1 MALGGTIKLQGE
13 SEYRRALS
21 QITQNLR
28 EVSSEMKIVTS
39 TYDKNDT
46 STDALTA
53 KSDVLN
59 KRLEEQKSKLK
70 LVSDQYKKY
79 QDAVKQSA
87 NEHTQLGEKLE
98 NAKQKLASIE
108 AQCGKNSKEYEE
120 QKKAVDE
127 LQKEYD
133 ESTKAQDTNAKSL
146 SQLAVKMN
154 NAQADVIKTTKEID
168 NLGKESDGSAK
179 QVDDLSKKMGDADDA
194 SKNLNDGFTVLKGT
208 MANLASQAISKV
220 VDGFKEL
227 VGGAV
232 DYQKS
237 MEYYTTSFT
246 VMTGSA
252 DKASETVKKLAD
264 IGATT
269 PFDMPQ
275 LADAT
280 SLLMNFGF
288 SAGDAVD
295 SMMMLGD
302 ISQGNADKL
311 NSIARAYGKMNSAQK
326 VSLEDINMMIDAG
339 FNPLQEISEKTGE
352 SMKSLYDRISHGKM
366 SVDEITASMKRSTS
380 EGGKYFKSMDAQSQ
394 TLDGRLSTLSD
405 TVNSKLGEALQP
417 VLKKAADEWIP
428 NITNAIDNLDMDSV
442 ISVIDDI
449 ISNVGDLFG
458 FIMDN
463 GDMIISLVAGIGTAM
478 LTWKVASMINGVVTA
493 VKAFQAANEGASVAQ
508 ALLNGVMNANPIML
522 VATLLVGL
530 VTAFIALWNTSE
542 SFRNFWIGLWDGIKE
557 VTGTVVNAIVGFF
570 TQTLPNGFNAVIE
583 FFANLP
589 GNIANFLG
597 QALTNVGQWV
607 VNMVQK
613 AGEVGSQFLQ
623 NVVSF
628 FSQLPYNIGYLIGEA
643 LGFIIKWVPQI
654 ASMAIKAGSQ
664 FLHNVV
670 SFFRQLPSNIWNF
683 LTTVISNVGSWVVN
697 MAGKARQAGSQ
708 FLQNVISFFRQLPS
722 NVAKFLSNV
731 ISNLGSW
738 AGNMARKGAEGARNL
753 FHAVVNG
760 IKNLP
765 KEVMNIGKNIV
776 QGIWDGISG
785 AAGWLAGKV
794 KSFAKGILDGMKNA
808 LKIHSPSRV
817 FRDEVGKYIAEGI
830 GVGFTNEMKSVTAD
844 MINAIPTNFDVD
856 ANVKGSSGY
865 VSSDGYSYDRLVSAF
880 KDALSQVKIE
890 MDDEEMGHFVDKT
903 VTKLIYT

>member
-1 MALGGTIKLQGE
+1 MALGGSIKLKGE

-70 LVSDQYKKY
+70 LVSDQYKQY
-79 QDAVKQSA
+79 QNAVKQSA
-87 NEHTQLGEKLE
+87 DEHTQLGEKLE
-98 NAKQKLASIE
+98 NAKQKLANIE
-108 AQCGKNSKEYEE
+108 TQCGKNSKEYEE
-120 QKKAVDE
+120 QKKAVDD
-127 LQKEYD
+127 LQKQYD
-133 ESTKAQDTNAKSL
+133 ESTTAQDKNKKSL
-146 SQLAVKMN
+146 SQLAVQMN
-154 NAQADVIKTTKEID
+154 NAKADVIKTTKEID

-179 QVDDLSKKMGDADDA
+179 QVDDLSKKMGDADGA

-288 SAGDAVD
+288 SADDAVD

-311 NSIARAYGKMNSAQK
+311 NTIARAYGKMNSAQK
-326 VSLEDINMMIDAG
+326 VTLENINMMIDAG

-352 SMKSLYDRISHGKM
+352 SMQSLYDRISKGKM
-366 SVDEITASMKRSTS
+366 SVDEITESMVRSTS
-380 EGGKYFKSMDAQSQ
+380 EGGKYFQSMDAQSQ

-417 VLKKAADEWIP
+417 ILQKTADEWIP
-428 NITNAIDNLDMDSV
+428 NITSAIDNMNIDSV
-442 ISVIDDI
+442 VSVIDDI
-449 ISNVGDLFG
+449 VSGVGNLFG

-463 GDMIISLVAGIGTAM
+463 GDTIISLVAGIGTAM
-478 LTWKVASMINGVVTA
+478 LTWNVASMINGVVTA
-493 VKAFQAANEGASVAQ
+493 VQAFQAANEGATVAQ
-508 ALLNGVMNANPIML
+508 ALLNGVMMTNPIVL
-522 VATLLVGL
+522 VVTLLAGLIATIITLWNTNEGFRETVTSVWNGFKDTVGNVITSVGGFIGNLIAWFQSLPGRIGEFLGEVIGNAKNWASNMVSSASEAGSNFVGKVVSFISSLPSAVWNWLSNTLNNVRNFAGQLAQAGAHAASGL
-530 VTAFIALWNTSE
+530 VTNIINKVRSLPGQLYNWGVDMISGIA
-542 SFRNFWIGLWDGIKE
+542 DGIKNTIHK
-557 VTGTVVNAIVGFF
+557 VTSAVRDVANKIKSFLHFSRPDEGPLAEYESWMPDMVDGLSDSLRKASPELIS
-570 TQTLPNGFNAVIE
+570 QT
-583 FFANLP
+583 
-589 GNIANFLG
+589 
-597 QALTNVGQWV
+597 
-607 VNMVQK
+607 
-613 AGEVGSQFLQ
+613 
-623 NVVSF
+623 
-628 FSQLPYNIGYLIGEA
+628 EA
-643 LGFIIKWVPQI
+643 LANGMSDAF
-654 ASMAIKAGSQ
+654 
-664 FLHNVV
+664 N
-670 SFFRQLPSNIWNF
+670 
-683 LTTVISNVGSWVVN
+683 
-697 MAGKARQAGSQ
+697 
-708 FLQNVISFFRQLPS
+708 
-722 NVAKFLSNV
+722 
-731 ISNLGSW
+731 
-738 AGNMARKGAEGARNL
+738 
-753 FHAVVNG
+753 VNG
-760 IKNLP
+760 S
-765 KEVMNIGKNIV
+765 
-776 QGIWDGISG
+776 ISASG
-785 AAGWLAGKV
+785 GR
-794 KSFAKGILDGMKNA
+794 SYNA
-808 LKIHSPSRV
+808 MV
-817 FRDEVGKYIAEGI
+817 E
-830 GVGFTNEMKSVTAD
+830 
-844 MINAIPTNFDVD
+844 
-856 ANVKGSSGY
+856 
-865 VSSDGYSYDRLVSAF
+865 AF

-903 VTKLIYT
+903 VTKLIYN

>member
-1 MALGGTIKLQGE
+1 MALGGSIKLKGE

-70 LVSDQYKKY
+70 LVSDQYKQY
-79 QDAVKQSA
+79 QEAVKQSA
-87 NEHTQLGEKLE
+87 DEHTELGEKLE

-120 QKKAVDE
+120 QKKAVDD
-127 LQKEYD
+127 LQKQYD
-133 ESTKAQDTNAKSL
+133 ESTTAQDKNKKSL
-146 SQLAVKMN
+146 SQLAVQMN
-154 NAQADVIKTTKEID
+154 NAKADVIKTSKEID

-179 QVDDLSKKMGDADDA
+179 QVDNLSKKMGDAGVVTKGL
-194 SKNLNDGFTVLKGT
+194 SDGFTVLKGT

-288 SAGDAVD
+288 SADDAVD

-311 NSIARAYGKMNSAQK
+311 NTIARAYGKMNSAQK
-326 VSLEDINMMIDAG
+326 VSLESINMMIDAG

-352 SMKSLYDRISHGKM
+352 SMQSLYDRVSKGKM
-366 SVDEITASMKRSTS
+366 SVDEITESMKRSTS
-380 EGGKYFKSMDAQSQ
+380 EGGKYFQSMDAQSQ

-417 VLKKAADEWIP
+417 ILQKTADEWIP
-428 NITNAIDNLDMDSV
+428 NVTNAIDSMDMDSV
-442 ISVIDDI
+442 VSVIDDI
-449 ISNVGDLFG
+449 IFGVGDLFG

-463 GDMIISLVAGIGTAM
+463 GDTIISLVAGIGTAM
-478 LTWKVASMINGVVTA
+478 VTWNVASMINGVVTA
-493 VKAFQAANEGASVAQ
+493 VKRYQEANEGATVAQ
-508 ALLNGVMNANPIML
+508 ALLNGVMNGNPIML
-522 VATLLVGL
+522 VVSLLAGLTATII
-530 VTAFIALWNTSE
+530 TLWNTNE
-542 SFRNFWIGLWDGIKE
+542 GFRNTVIGVWNAFKD
-557 VTGTVVNAIVGFF
+557 TVGNSIASVG
-570 TQTLPNGFNAVIE
+570 GFIGNLIAW
-583 FFANLP
+583 FQALP
-589 GNIANFLG
+589 GNISAFLG
-597 QALTNVGQWV
+597 EVIGNVQNWAS
-607 VNMVQK
+607 NMVSRASE
-613 AGEVGSQFLQ
+613 AGSNFVGR
-623 NVVSF
+623 VVSF
-628 FSQLPYNIGYLIGEA
+628 ISGLPSAVWNWLSSALNSAWNFAGQLAQAGANAASGLVNNIVGKIRSLPSQLYNWGVDMISG
-643 LGFIIKWVPQI
+643 I
-654 ASMAIKAGSQ
+654 AD
-664 FLHNVV
+664 
-670 SFFRQLPSNIWNF
+670 
-683 LTTVISNVGSWVVN
+683 
-697 MAGKARQAGSQ
+697 
-708 FLQNVISFFRQLPS
+708 
-722 NVAKFLSNV
+722 
-731 ISNLGSW
+731 
-738 AGNMARKGAEGARNL
+738 
-753 FHAVVNG
+753 G
-760 IKNLP
+760 IKNT
-765 KEVMNIGKNIV
+765 IH
-776 QGIWDGISG
+776 
-785 AAGWLAGKV
+785 KV
-794 KSFAKGILDGMKNA
+794 TSAVTDVANKIKSFLHFSRPDEGPLAEYESWMPDMVAGLSDSLRKASPELISQTEALANGM
-808 LKIHSPSRV
+808 S
-817 FRDEVGKYIAEGI
+817 
-830 GVGFTNEMKSVTAD
+830 
-844 MINAIPTNFDVD
+844 D
-856 ANVKGSSGY
+856 AFNVNGG
-865 VSSDGYSYDRLVSAF
+865 VSASGGRSYNAMVEAF
-880 KDALSQVKIE
+880 KEALSQVKIE

-903 VTKLIYT
+903 VTKLVYN

>member
-70 LVSDQYKKY
+70 LVSDQYKQY

-87 NEHTQLGEKLE
+87 DEHTQLGEKLE
-98 NAKQKLASIE
+98 NAKEKLASIE
-108 AQCGKNSKEYEE
+108 AQCGKNSKEYED
-120 QKKAVDE
+120 QKKAVDD
-127 LQKEYD
+127 LQKQYD
-133 ESTKAQDTNAKSL
+133 ESTKAQDNNKKSL
-146 SQLAVKMN
+146 SQLAVQMN

-168 NLGKESDGSAK
+168 NLGKESDDSAK
-179 QVDDLSKKMGDADDA
+179 QVDDLSKKMGDADSA

-220 VDGFKEL
+220 VDGFKGL

-288 SAGDAVD
+288 SADDAVD

-311 NSIARAYGKMNSAQK
+311 NTIARAYGKMNSAQK
-326 VSLEDINMMIDAG
+326 VSLETIGMMIDAG

-352 SMKSLYDRISHGKM
+352 SMQSLYDRISKGTM
-366 SVDEITASMKRSTS
+366 SVDEITESMKRSTS
-380 EGGKYFKSMDAQSQ
+380 EGGKYFQSMDAQSQ

-405 TVNSKLGEALQP
+405 TINSKLGEALQP
-417 VLKKAADEWIP
+417 ILQQAADEWIP
-428 NITNAIDNLDMDSV
+428 NITNAIDNMDMDSV

-449 ISNVGDLFG
+449 LSSVGDLFG
-458 FIMDN
+458 YITDN
-463 GDMIISLVAGIGTAM
+463 GDTIISLVAGIGAAM
-478 LTWKVASMINGVVTA
+478 VAWNVASMINGVITA
-493 VKAFQAANEGASVAQ
+493 IKAFKAANEGASVAQ
-508 ALLNGVMNANPIML
+508 ALLNAVMNANPIML
-522 VATLLVGL
+522 VVTLLAGL
-530 VTAFIALWNTSE
+530 IATIITLWNTNE
-542 SFRNFWIGLWDGIKE
+542 GFRNVVISVWNSFKYTVGNVITSVGGFINNLISWFQALPWRISAYLGEVIGNVQIWASDMVSRASEAGSNFVGRIVSFISGLPSAVWNWLSSTLNKAWDFAWQLAQAGANAAS
-557 VTGTVVNAIVGFF
+557 GLVNNIIGKIS
-570 TQTLPNGFNAVIE
+570 G
-583 FFANLP
+583 LP
-589 GNIANFLG
+589 GQLYDWGVDMVKGIANGIRSAIHYVTSAVSSVANKIKSFLHFSRPDEG
-597 QALTNVGQWV
+597 PLAEYESWMPD
-607 VNMVQK
+607 MVEGLSDSLRK
-613 AGEVGSQFLQ
+613 ASPELISQT
-623 NVVSF
+623 
-628 FSQLPYNIGYLIGEA
+628 EA
-643 LGFIIKWVPQI
+643 LANGMSDAF
-654 ASMAIKAGSQ
+654 
-664 FLHNVV
+664 N
-670 SFFRQLPSNIWNF
+670 
-683 LTTVISNVGSWVVN
+683 
-697 MAGKARQAGSQ
+697 
-708 FLQNVISFFRQLPS
+708 
-722 NVAKFLSNV
+722 
-731 ISNLGSW
+731 
-738 AGNMARKGAEGARNL
+738 
-753 FHAVVNG
+753 VNG
-760 IKNLP
+760 G
-765 KEVMNIGKNIV
+765 VSA
-776 QGIWDGISG
+776 SG
-785 AAGWLAGKV
+785 G
-794 KSFAKGILDGMKNA
+794 
-808 LKIHSPSRV
+808 R
-817 FRDEVGKYIAEGI
+817 
-830 GVGFTNEMKSVTAD
+830 
-844 MINAIPTNFDVD
+844 
-856 ANVKGSSGY
+856 
-865 VSSDGYSYDRLVSAF
+865 SYDAMVEAF

-903 VTKLIYT
+903 VTKLIYN

>member
-28 EVSSEMKIVTS
+28 EVSSEMKVVTS

-70 LVSDQYKKY
+70 LVSDQYKAY

-87 NEHTQLGEKLE
+87 AEHAQLGEKLE
-98 NAKQKLASIE
+98 NAKEKLASIE

-120 QKKAVDE
+120 QKKAVDD
-127 LQKEYD
+127 LQKQYD
-133 ESTKAQDTNAKSL
+133 ESTKAQDNNKKSL
-146 SQLAVKMN
+146 SQLAVQMN
-154 NAQADVIKTTKEID
+154 NAQADVNKTTKEID
-168 NLGKESDGSAK
+168 NLGKESDDSAK
-179 QVDDLSKKMGDADDA
+179 QVDDLSKKMGDADGA

-220 VDGFKEL
+220 VDGFKGL

-288 SAGDAVD
+288 SADDAVD

-311 NSIARAYGKMNSAQK
+311 NTIARAYGKMNSAQK
-326 VSLEDINMMIDAG
+326 VSLESINMMIDAG

-352 SMKSLYDRISHGKM
+352 SMQSLYDRVSKGKM
-366 SVDEITASMKRSTS
+366 SVDEITESMKRSTS
-380 EGGKYFKSMDAQSQ
+380 EGGKYFQSMDAQSH

-417 VLKKAADEWIP
+417 ILQKAADEWLP
-428 NITNAIDNLDMDSV
+428 NITNAIDNMDIDSV
-442 ISVIDDI
+442 VSIIDDI
-449 ISNVGDLFG
+449 LSSVGDLFG
-458 FIMDN
+458 YITDN
-463 GDMIISLVAGIGTAM
+463 GDTIISLVAGIGAAM
-478 LTWKVASMINGVVTA
+478 ATWKVASMINGVVTA
-493 VKAFQAANEGASVAQ
+493 IKAFKAANEGASVAQ
-508 ALLNGVMNANPIML
+508 ALLNAVMNANPIML
-522 VATLLVGL
+522 VVTLLAGL
-530 VTAFIALWNTSE
+530 IATIITLWNTNE
-542 SFRNFWIGLWDGIKE
+542 GFRN
-557 VTGTVVNAIVGFF
+557 TVISVWNAFKDTVGNVI
-570 TQTLPNGFNAVIE
+570 TSVGGFIDNLISWFQA
-583 FFANLP
+583 LP
-589 GNIANFLG
+589 GRISAFLG
-597 QALTNVGQWV
+597 EVIGNVQNWAS
-607 VNMVQK
+607 NMVSK
-613 AGEVGSQFLQ
+613 ASEAGSNFVS

-628 FSQLPYNIGYLIGEA
+628 ISG
-643 LGFIIKWVPQI
+643 
-654 ASMAIKAGSQ
+654 
-664 FLHNVV
+664 
-670 SFFRQLPSNIWNF
+670 LPSTVWNWLSSTLNNAWNF
-683 LTTVISNVGSWVVN
+683 
-697 MAGKARQAGSQ
+697 AGQLAQAGANAASG
-708 FLQNVISFFRQLPS
+708 LVNNIIGTISGLPGQLY
-722 NVAKFLSNV
+722 NWGVDMV
-731 ISNLGSW
+731 
-738 AGNMARKGAEGARNL
+738 KGIA
-753 FHAVVNG
+753 
-760 IKNLP
+760 
-765 KEVMNIGKNIV
+765 
-776 QGIWDGISG
+776 DGIRS
-785 AAGWLAGKV
+785 AIHYVTSAVKSVASKV
-794 KSFAKGILDGMKNA
+794 KSYLHFSRPDEGPLVEYESWMPDMVEGLSDSLAKASPELISQTEALANGMSDAFNA
-808 LKIHSPSRV
+808 N
-817 FRDEVGKYIAEGI
+817 G
-830 GVGFTNEMKSVTAD
+830 GVSA
-844 MINAIPTNFDVD
+844 
-856 ANVKGSSGY
+856 SG
-865 VSSDGYSYDRLVSAF
+865 GRSYDSMVEAF

-903 VTKLIYT
+903 VTKLIYN

>member
-13 SEYRRALS
+13 SEYRRALK

-70 LVSDQYKKY
+70 LVSDQYKQY
-79 QDAVKQSA
+79 QNAVKQSA
-87 NEHTQLGEKLE
+87 DEHTQLGEKLE
-98 NAKQKLASIE
+98 NAKGKLASIE
-108 AQCGKNSKEYEE
+108 AQSGKNTKEYEE
-120 QKKAVDE
+120 QKRVVDE
-127 LQKEYD
+127 LQKQYD
-133 ESTKAQDTNAKSL
+133 ESTTAQDNNKKSL
-146 SQLAVKMN
+146 SQLAVQMN
-154 NAQADVIKTTKEID
+154 NAKADVIKTTKEID

-179 QVDDLSKKMGDADDA
+179 QVDDLSKKMGDADGA

-220 VDGFKEL
+220 VDGFKNL

-288 SAGDAVD
+288 NADDAVG

-311 NSIARAYGKMNSAQK
+311 NSITRAYGKMSSAQK

-339 FNPLQEISEKTGE
+339 FNPLQEISEHTGE
-352 SMKSLYDRISHGKM
+352 SMQSLYDRISKGKM
-366 SVDEITASMKRSTS
+366 SVDEITESMKRSTS

-405 TVNSKLGEALQP
+405 TINSKLGEALQP
-417 VLKKAADEWIP
+417 ILKKASDEWIP
-428 NITNAIDNLDMDSV
+428 NITNAIDNMDIDSV
-442 ISVIDDI
+442 VSVIDDI
-449 ISNVGDLFG
+449 VSAVGDLFG
-458 FIMDN
+458 FIMNN
-463 GDMIISLVAGIGTAM
+463 GDTIISLVAGIGTAM
-478 LTWKVASMINGVVTA
+478 MVWNVASMINGVVGA
-493 VKAFQAANEGASVAQ
+493 VKAFQVANEGASVAQ

-522 VATLLVGL
+522 VATLLAGL
-530 VTAFIALWNTSE
+530 IATIVTLWNTNE
-542 SFRNFWIGLWDGIKE
+542 GFR
-557 VTGTVVNAIVGFF
+557 
-570 TQTLPNGFNAVIE
+570 NAVISVWNA
-583 FFANLP
+583 FKDTVGNAITAVGGFIGNLISWFQALP
-589 GNIANFLG
+589 GRIGTFLG
-597 QALTNVGQWV
+597 N
-607 VNMVQK
+607 
-613 AGEVGSQFLQ
+613 
-623 NVVSF
+623 
-628 FSQLPYNIGYLIGEA
+628 
-643 LGFIIKWVPQI
+643 
-654 ASMAIKAGSQ
+654 
-664 FLHNVV
+664 
-670 SFFRQLPSNIWNF
+670 
-683 LTTVISNVGSWVVN
+683 VISNVQNWASNMVSRASETGSRFVNGVVSFIRGLPSAVWN
-697 MAGKARQAGSQ
+697 WLSSTLNNAWNFARQLAQAGANAAHGLANNIINTIRSLPGQLFNWGVDMVKGIANGIRNAIHHVTSAVSDVANKIKSFLHFSRPDEGPLAEYESWMPDMVQGLSDSLRKASPELISQ
-708 FLQNVISFFRQLPS
+708 TEALASGMSDAFN
-722 NVAKFLSNV
+722 
-731 ISNLGSW
+731 
-738 AGNMARKGAEGARNL
+738 
-753 FHAVVNG
+753 VNG
-760 IKNLP
+760 S
-765 KEVMNIGKNIV
+765 VSA
-776 QGIWDGISG
+776 SG
-785 AAGWLAGKV
+785 G
-794 KSFAKGILDGMKNA
+794 
-808 LKIHSPSRV
+808 R
-817 FRDEVGKYIAEGI
+817 
-830 GVGFTNEMKSVTAD
+830 
-844 MINAIPTNFDVD
+844 
-856 ANVKGSSGY
+856 
-865 VSSDGYSYDRLVSAF
+865 SYDSMVEAF

-903 VTKLIYT
+903 VTKLIYE

>member
-1 MALGGTIKLQGE
+1 MALGGTIKLKGE

-70 LVSDQYKKY
+70 LVSDQYKQY

-87 NEHTQLGEKLE
+87 DEHTQLGEKLE

-120 QKKAVDE
+120 QKKAVDD
-127 LQKEYD
+127 LQKQYD
-133 ESTKAQDTNAKSL
+133 ESTTAQDKNKKSL
-146 SQLAVKMN
+146 SQLAVQMN
-154 NAQADVIKTTKEID
+154 NAKADVIKTTKEID
-168 NLGKESDGSAK
+168 NLGKESDDSAK
-179 QVDDLSKKMGDADDA
+179 QVDNLSKKMSDADGA
-194 SKNLNDGFTVLKGT
+194 SKKLNDGFTVIKGT

-288 SAGDAVD
+288 SADDAVD

-302 ISQGNADKL
+302 ISQGNAEKL
-311 NSIARAYGKMNSAQK
+311 DTIARAFGKMNSAQK
-326 VSLEDINMMIDAG
+326 VSLESINMMIDAG
-339 FNPLQEISEKTGE
+339 FNPLQEISEHTGE
-352 SMKSLYDRISHGKM
+352 SMQSLYDRISKGKM
-366 SVDEITASMKRSTS
+366 SVDEITESMKRSTS
-380 EGGKYFKSMDAQSQ
+380 EGGKYFQSMDAQSQ

-417 VLKKAADEWIP
+417 ILQKAADEWIP
-428 NITNAIDNLDMDSV
+428 NITNAIENMDIDSV
-442 ISVIDDI
+442 VSIIDDL
-449 ISNVGDLFG
+449 ISGVGDLFG

-463 GDMIISLVAGIGTAM
+463 GSTIISLVAGIGTAM
-478 LTWKVASMINGVVTA
+478 VTWKVASMINGLVTA
-493 VKAFQAANEGASVAQ
+493 IQAFQAANEGASVAQ
-508 ALLNGVMNANPIML
+508 AVLNGVMNANPIML
-522 VATLLVGL
+522 VVTLLAGL
-530 VTAFIALWNTSE
+530 VATIITLWNTNE
-542 SFRNFWIGLWDGIKE
+542 GFR
-557 VTGTVVNAIVGFF
+557 
-570 TQTLPNGFNAVIE
+570 NAVINVWNA
-583 FFANLP
+583 FKDTVGNVITSVGGFIDNL
-589 GNIANFLG
+589 ISWF
-597 QALTNVGQWV
+597 QALPWR
-607 VNMVQK
+607 
-613 AGEVGSQFLQ
+613 
-623 NVVSF
+623 
-628 FSQLPYNIGYLIGEA
+628 IGA
-643 LGFIIKWVPQI
+643 
-654 ASMAIKAGSQ
+654 
-664 FLHNVV
+664 
-670 SFFRQLPSNIWNF
+670 
-683 LTTVISNVGSWVVN
+683 
-697 MAGKARQAGSQ
+697 
-708 FLQNVISFFRQLPS
+708 
-722 NVAKFLSNV
+722 FLSNV
-731 ISNLGSW
+731 IGNVQNWASNMVSRASEAGSNFVGRVVSFISGLPSAVW
-738 AGNMARKGAEGARNL
+738 NWLSSALNRAWNFAGQLAQAGANAASGLVNSIVGRISSLPRQLFSWGAD
-753 FHAVVNG
+753 
-760 IKNLP
+760 
-765 KEVMNIGKNIV
+765 MV
-776 QGIWDGISG
+776 QGIANGIRS
-785 AAGWLAGKV
+785 AIHHVTSAVSSVANKI
-794 KSFAKGILDGMKNA
+794 KSFLHFSRPDEGPLAEYESWMPDMVDGLSDSLRKA
-808 LKIHSPSRV
+808 SPKLISQTEELASGMSDAFNV
-817 FRDEVGKYIAEGI
+817 NG
-830 GVGFTNEMKSVTAD
+830 GVST
-844 MINAIPTNFDVD
+844 
-856 ANVKGSSGY
+856 SG
-865 VSSDGYSYDRLVSAF
+865 GRSYDSMVEAF

-903 VTKLIYT
+903 VTKLIYN

>member
-13 SEYRRALS
+13 SEYRRALR

-70 LVSDQYKKY
+70 LVSDQYKQY
-79 QDAVKQSA
+79 QNAVKQSA
-87 NEHTQLGEKLE
+87 DEHTQLGEKLE
-98 NAKQKLASIE
+98 NAKGKLASIE

-120 QKKAVDE
+120 QKKAVDD
-127 LQKEYD
+127 LQKQYD
-133 ESTKAQDTNAKSL
+133 ESTTAQDKNKKSL
-146 SQLAVKMN
+146 SQLAIQMN
-154 NAQADVIKTTKEID
+154 NAKADVIKTTKEID

-179 QVDDLSKKMGDADDA
+179 QVDDLSKKMGDADGA

-288 SAGDAVD
+288 NADDAVD

-302 ISQGNADKL
+302 ISQGSADKL
-311 NSIARAYGKMNSAQK
+311 DSISRAYGKMSSAQK

-339 FNPLQEISEKTGE
+339 FNPLQEISEHTGE
-352 SMKSLYDRISHGKM
+352 SMQSLYDRISHGKM
-366 SVDEITASMKRSTS
+366 SVDEITESMKRSTS
-380 EGGKYFKSMDAQSQ
+380 EGGKYFKSMDEQSQ

-417 VLKKAADEWIP
+417 ILQKAADEWIP
-428 NITNAIDNLDMDSV
+428 NITNAIDNIDIDSV
-442 ISVIDDI
+442 VSVIDDI
-449 ISNVGDLFG
+449 ISGVGDLFG
-458 FIMDN
+458 FIMNN
-463 GDMIISLVAGIGTAM
+463 GDTIISLVAGIGTAM
-478 LTWKVASMINGVVTA
+478 MTWKVASMINGVVGA
-493 VKAFQAANEGASVAQ
+493 VKAFQVANEGASVAQ

-522 VATLLVGL
+522 VATLLAGL
-530 VTAFIALWNTSE
+530 IATIVTLWNTNE
-542 SFRNFWIGLWDGIKE
+542 GFR
-557 VTGTVVNAIVGFF
+557 
-570 TQTLPNGFNAVIE
+570 NAVINVWNA
-583 FFANLP
+583 FKDTVGSVITSVGGFIGNLISWFQALP
-589 GNIANFLG
+589 GRIGGFLG
-597 QALTNVGQWV
+597 NVIGNVQNWAS
-607 VNMVQK
+607 NMVSR
-613 AGEVGSQFLQ
+613 AFETGSRFV
-623 NVVSF
+623 NGVVSF
-628 FSQLPYNIGYLIGEA
+628 IRG
-643 LGFIIKWVPQI
+643 
-654 ASMAIKAGSQ
+654 
-664 FLHNVV
+664 
-670 SFFRQLPSNIWNF
+670 LPSAVWNWLSSTLNNAWNF
-683 LTTVISNVGSWVVN
+683 AGQLARAGVN
-697 MAGKARQAGSQ
+697 AASG
-708 FLQNVISFFRQLPS
+708 L
-722 NVAKFLSNV
+722 
-731 ISNLGSW
+731 
-738 AGNMARKGAEGARNL
+738 
-753 FHAVVNG
+753 VNS
-760 IKNLP
+760 I
-765 KEVMNIGKNIV
+765 IGKIRSLPGQLFNWGV
-776 QGIWDGISG
+776 DMVKGI
-785 AAGWLAGKV
+785 
-794 KSFAKGILDGMKNA
+794 AKGI
-808 LKIHSPSRV
+808 R
-817 FRDEVGKYIAEGI
+817 
-830 GVGFTNEMKSVTAD
+830 
-844 MINAIPTNFDVD
+844 NAIHHVTSAVSDVANKIKSFLHFSRPDEGPLAEYESWMPDMVEGLSDSLRKASPELISQTEALASGMSD
-856 ANVKGSSGY
+856 AFNVNGSVSASG
-865 VSSDGYSYDRLVSAF
+865 GRSYDSMVEAF

-903 VTKLIYT
+903 VTKLIYE